1 MPAPFIA
8 AFLGAMAM
16 SAVGFYFLSAARG
29 RRPIWLRT
37 TIVVVLLSYAMLMA
51 VYVCIGVAEG
61 WVTENMV
68 TGCVAGTIA
77 PLLCGFADYALAGRF
92 WIVFGLSMTSVFLI
106 MSASLWLGPR
116 LLTREG

>member
-1 MPAPFIA
+1 MP
-8 AFLGAMAM
+8 
-16 SAVGFYFLSAARG
+16 AVGFYFLSAARG

-37 TIVVVLLSYAMLMA
+37 TTVVVLLSYAMLMA

-61 WVTENMV
+61 WVAENMV

-106 MSASLWLGPR
+106 ECFALARPQVVDTRGIASIWYGLSLIP
-116 LLTREG
+116 